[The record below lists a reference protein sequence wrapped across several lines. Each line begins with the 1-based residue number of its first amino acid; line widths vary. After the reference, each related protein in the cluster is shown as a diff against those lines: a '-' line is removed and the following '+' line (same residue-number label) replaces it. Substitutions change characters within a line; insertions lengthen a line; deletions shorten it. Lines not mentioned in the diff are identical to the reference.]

1 MKEINPSPDSTPDRF
16 LNLEEY
22 VKPHFLT
29 LVEYRR
35 ERNDEMRKNRQE
47 EERASRDEMNVEE
60 GEVVEGEINRS
71 AKLQEVSLKLVPRWC
86 RNLLLMQTRVA
97 TVTDQ
102 MRRDFVDET
111 NSDYN

>member
-1 MKEINPSPDSTPDRF
+1 VKETNPSPDPPPDQF

-47 EERASRDEMNVEE
+47 KERASRDEMNVEE

-71 AKLQEVSLKLVPRWC
+71 TKSQEVSLKLVPRWC
-86 RNLLLMQTRVA
+86 RNLLLMQLRVA
-97 TVTDQ
+97 TVPDQ
-102 MRRDFVDET
+102 KRREFVDET